1 LSPIASGRDLAIGA
15 LVRLP
20 ARIRW
25 HGRGGQGVVT
35 ASRLLAAATVRAGL
49 YPLSLP
55 EFGAER
61 SGAPVEA
68 HTRIDRTPPTLRSP
82 IDAPDAV
89 VVFDW
94 TLLDVVD
101 VIQGLPSAGVAVVN
115 TTLAPEKVADRFGDP
130 KLRIACIEGDD
141 IARRLLG
148 RPIPNSPLLG
158 ALLRA
163 FPVIELAVM
172 ERALRAGLEAAF
184 PARIVEANLE
194 ALGEGYRTVR
204 TTEPL

>member
-1 LSPIASGRDLAIGA
+1 M
-15 LVRLP
+15 VRLP

-35 ASRLLAAATVRAGL
+35 ASRLLAAAAVRAGL

-68 HTRIDRTPPTLRSP
+68 HTRIDRISPTLRSP
-82 IDAPDAV
+82 IDAPDVV

-101 VIQGLPSAGVAVVN
+101 VIQGLPARGIAVVN
-115 TTLAPEKVADRFGDP
+115 TTLAPEVVAERFGEP
-130 KLRIACIEGDD
+130 ALRVACIDGDG
-141 IARRLLG
+141 IAKRLLG

-163 FPVIELAVM
+163 YPVIELPVM
-172 ERALRAGLEAAF
+172 VQALQTGLEATF
-184 PARIVEANLE
+184 PSRIVEANLD
-194 ALGEGYRTVR
+194 ALNEGYRTVR
-204 TTEPL
+204 TTEPA

>member
-1 LSPIASGRDLAIGA
+1 MTPAHDVAIGTM
-15 LVRLP
+15 VRLP

-35 ASRLLAAATVRAGL
+35 ASRLLAAAAVRAGL

-68 HTRIDRTPPTLRSP
+68 HTRIDRTSPTLRSP
-82 IDAPDAV
+82 IDSPDVV

-101 VIQGLPSAGVAVVN
+101 VIQGLPARGIAVVN
-115 TTLAPEKVADRFGDP
+115 TTLAPEVVAARFGEP
-130 KLRIACIEGDD
+130 ALRVACIDGDG
-141 IARRLLG
+141 IAMRLLG

-163 FPVIELAVM
+163 YPVIELPVM
-172 ERALRAGLEAAF
+172 EQASRTGLEATF
-184 PARIVEANLE
+184 PTRIVEANLE
-194 ALGEGYRTVR
+194 ALDEGYRTVR
-204 TTEPL
+204 TTEPA

>member
-1 LSPIASGRDLAIGA
+1 MTPTREQAVST

-82 IDAPDAV
+82 IDNPDV
-89 VVFDW
+89 VIVFDW

-101 VIQGLPSAGVAVVN
+101 VIAGLPAAGIAVVN
-115 TTLAPEKVADRFGDP
+115 TTLAPEAVADRFGDP
-130 KLRIACIEGDD
+130 RLRIACVDGDG
-141 IARRLLG
+141 IAKRLLG
-148 RPIPNSPLLG
+148 RALPNSPLLG

-163 FPVIELAVM
+163 FPVIELATM
-172 ERALRAGLEAAF
+172 EQALRSGLEAAF
-184 PARIVEANLE
+184 PARIVQANVE
-194 ALGEGYRTVR
+194 ALSEGYRTVR
-204 TTEPL
+204 TTEAI